1 MTSEPFA
8 RVRCLAVSWGPF
20 DRDHMT
26 TTEKSPL
33 SAWQCRISDL
43 PAKIVTFWG
52 GGTVKWSL
60 GTTTTLPEAVSK
72 LIRFSAL
79 HEYVPE
85 SETFEDFNMKVASS
99 TISLLVSKVDPSLSQ
114 LMLGLGWPVA
124 AHVNLR
130 SEPSSIAVDLGPWV
144 IFTGTA
150 DQIEIVWVTNNVPVK

>member
-1 MTSEPFA
+1 MSCSQLRSVWSWPRDNHWKVSTVSLTVQNKRFTSKN
-8 RVRCLAVSWGPF
+8 
-20 DRDHMT
+20 RD
-26 TTEKSPL
+26 
-33 SAWQCRISDL
+33 I
-43 PAKIVTFWG
+43 
-52 GGTVKWSL
+52 KWSL

-85 SETFEDFNMKVASS
+85 SETFKDFNMKVAPS

-150 DQIEIVWVTNNVPVK
+150 DQIVWVTNNVPVK